1 VRGEGARSKMESTP
15 LVNWEAC
22 AGWVVEVPSEGLMS
36 PGATRIRLDTK
47 DDGMGELAYQF

>member
-36 PGATRIRLDTK
+36 PGATRIMLDTK